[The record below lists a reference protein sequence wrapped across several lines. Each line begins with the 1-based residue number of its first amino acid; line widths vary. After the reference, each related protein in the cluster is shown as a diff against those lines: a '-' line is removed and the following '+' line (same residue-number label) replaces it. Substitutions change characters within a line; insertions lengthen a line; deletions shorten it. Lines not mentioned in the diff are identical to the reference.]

1 MAVRFSIV
9 AVLLMVSGS
18 MAPAQ
23 TPALGRVMR
32 EKLTHSQKILEAI
45 MTSDFAGLESHS
57 AALTRATQSPA
68 WSVLNSPEYLKQSS
82 TFLGAVRD
90 LVEAAKQ
97 RDLDAAAEHYVT
109 LTRTCFQCH
118 RYIKNARIG
127 TAK

>member
-1 MAVRFSIV
+1 MSVRLSIV
-9 AVLLMVSGS
+9 LVLLTLSGS
-18 MAPAQ
+18 AAPAQ

-57 AALTRATQSPA
+57 AALSRVTQSSA
-68 WSVLNSPEYLKQSS
+68 WSVLNSPEYLRQSS
-82 TFLGAVRD
+82 LFVGAARD

-97 RDLDAAAEHYVT
+97 HDLDAAAEHYVT

-118 RYIKNARIG
+118 RYMKNARIG
-127 TAK
+127 SAK

>member
-1 MAVRFSIV
+1 MAVRLSIV
-9 AVLLMVSGS
+9 AVLLMLSGS
-18 MAPAQ
+18 RAPAQ

-57 AALTRATQSPA
+57 VALTRATESPA

-127 TAK
+127 TAQ